1 MEKQAA
7 LEKIAQV
14 RVKMML
20 KQAYEAGY
28 RDGMEKEGSTALTK
42 RLLTMSDYSLRRLS
56 NMALHARWGSRILPP
71 HLKPPVF
78 NPKPSLIEF
87 LTTVTRDNLKKV
99 PGDKLADLKPGSIL
113 NLANLSSKLKKVKG
127 VK

>member
-28 RDGMEKEGSTALTK
+28 RDGMEKKAFI
-42 RLLTMSDYSLRRLS
+42 
-56 NMALHARWGSRILPP
+56 W
-71 HLKPPVF
+71 
-78 NPKPSLIEF
+78 
-87 LTTVTRDNLKKV
+87 
-99 PGDKLADLKPGSIL
+99 
-113 NLANLSSKLKKVKG
+113 
-127 VK
+127 